1 MKIFGICICI
11 LLPIAYFIFAIYKF
25 KIYKEELDKI
35 KEYKNTKEH
44 ILLYIFDRN
53 IFLKNLNIV
62 LILIY
67 QVIFLLDVITHVQ
80 NVLIICQMK
89 KIIIA
94 KNVLLIITN

>member
-44 ILLYIFDRN
+44 ILLYILDILIIIGRFAIAIYITFDCTN
-53 IFLKNLNIV
+53 TIIKIINLN
-62 LILIY
+62 L
-67 QVIFLLDVITHVQ
+67 
-80 NVLIICQMK
+80 
-89 KIIIA
+89 
-94 KNVLLIITN
+94 